1 MDKIKYCPN
10 CGNQLTPG
18 SKFCERCGQ
27 SLAAVREKKPTDALV
42 QWHRTHD
49 FKRMMQV
56 FLVSLVILLILSWQ
70 NIAAFFSPT
79 TSISLNSEGFGNV
92 LIEFVLGILVYMI
105 MFSIA
110 VLLQVGRK
118 KATHTWVRW
127 LESFA
132 LGIMIWF
139 VIIESLWV
147 SLSLC
152 CIMFSNS
159 NEIVSEI
166 AFNVPIIITAFIVA
180 VVMTR
185 FLSGKVREKTITII
199 LVTVIIA
206 TLIPMIIGVVM
217 AMLEKQ
223 VRGII
228 PLIVVILCSLL
239 WLFFIKKLVSGQKCT
254 HLLHLSKVLVL
265 PFTLAMAITL
275 IVSTSHYDLRYNYQ
289 VKINRK
295 VAFKQTV
302 KHLRMAVTNSEVYIN
317 GHPVVGYENVA
328 LKYDNGW
335 NPDSSKYSPYA
346 PQSNYHYDDI
356 ADYGENFN
364 TFWDVLIKSNDDAGI
379 YDGSEK
385 YRDETGQYGFIGT
398 TPLIIGIEMKAN
410 GRILLQA
417 YPAYCVAITDLRN
430 VHVPVKLM
438 RDQGVWALKCKMPLL
453 MGKYYDKLNRD
464 KRINVEFMGVGY

>member
-10 CGNQLTPG
+10 CGNRLTPG
-18 SKFCERCGQ
+18 GKFCEHCGQ
-27 SLAAVREKKPTDALV
+27 SLAAVRGEKTVDSLT

-56 FLVSLVILLILSWQ
+56 FLVSLVVLLILSWQ

-92 LIEFVLGILVYMI
+92 LIEFALGILVYMI

-118 KATHTWVRW
+118 KATHAWVRW
-127 LESFA
+127 LGSCA

-139 VIIESLWV
+139 VIIGSLWV
-147 SLSLC
+147 SWSLC
-152 CIMFSNS
+152 CMMFSNL
-159 NEIVSEI
+159 NEIILAI
-166 AFNVPIIITAFIVA
+166 AVYVLIIIA
-180 VVMTR
+180 VIMAAVMTR
-185 FLSGKVREKTITII
+185 FLSGKVRERTM
-199 LVTVIIA
+199 VIVLGIVIVA
-206 TLIPMIIGVVM
+206 TLIPMIIWIVM
-217 AMLEKQ
+217 AMIKKQ
-223 VRGII
+223 AKEMF
-228 PLIVVILCSLL
+228 PFIVMILCSLL

-254 HLLHLSKVLVL
+254 QLLHLGKVLVL

-335 NPDSSKYSPYA
+335 NPDSSEYSPYA
-346 PQSNYHYDDI
+346 PQSDYHYDDI
-356 ADYGENFN
+356 ADYGEDFN
-364 TFWDVLIKSNDDAGI
+364 TFWDVLIKSNDDADI
-379 YDGSEK
+379 YDGSGK
-385 YRDETGQYGFIGT
+385 YRDETGQYDFIGT
-398 TPLIIGIEMKAN
+398 PPLIIGIEMKAN

-417 YPAYCVAITDLRN
+417 YPAYCVATTDLRN

-438 RDQGVWALKCKMPLL
+438 RDQGIWALKCKMPLL
-453 MGKYYDKLNRD
+453 TGKYYDKLNRD